1 MKNETIK
8 KLSNLVRDKELEIHS
23 LTEKNKSIL
32 EILHTEKQSSALD
45 TEKKLVLLETENRRM
60 KEELKKVENMQ
71 SSFSAKDTVQHANE
85 LLYLKGRIAELEKKL
100 NTVGTRKRFFSEV
113 LEKEDVEIMEKND
126 LQANPGSAGVENYKA
141 LNDELQ
147 SRISE
152 LLEKI
157 NDDDS
162 AEMTLLEKIKL
173 AEADS
178 LKARSDLSRL
188 VEDRKNGV
196 SEKNLEY
203 KSECERLRRDM
214 STLADDRTGLETKL
228 FSREN
233 EGREL
238 HREVKS
244 VIDKKK
250 WVEGEVERLRAHLVQ
265 VEEGYTQE
273 LMQGEEREQELKM
286 RVGQLEDRVKKAS
299 LTHSEASQEASEAT
313 SHLTEALTAAA
324 SSRDSLTEQL
334 KVSQTKLREKTSA
347 LRNLQLALEGFQ
359 RQVSARSGKD
369 IHHEFRDCICVLCR
383 AGEVFFFGYT
393 FISIECIFFAERKRN
408 SSARA

>member
-45 TEKKLVLLETENRRM
+45 TEKKLVLFETENRRM

-157 NDDDS
+157 
-162 AEMTLLEKIKL
+162 KL

-233 EGREL
+233 EVREL

-273 LMQGEEREQELKM
+273 LMQGEEREQELRM